1 MNMAEIPN
9 ILVVE
14 NDPVERRELCQT
26 LETLGFHVSS
36 VGDGGDAC
44 AKVKT
49 VAFHMVVAGFETP
62 GLCCADLCRLAAAG
76 QQPTPVLFLSGRA
89 DVSDAVDA
97 MRSGAFDFVLKP
109 VDAERL
115 QHLVQRGL
123 PRPDQEKGSRQ
134 ETTGA
139 RRIVTQ
145 DPGMKR
151 LLDLIDQVA
160 DSRASVM
167 IQGDS
172 GTGKELVARYIHEH
186 SSRRNGPFVA
196 VNCGALPESLLES
209 ELFGHEKG
217 AFTGAVSRKPGK
229 FELADGGTLLLDEVT
244 EMAPSLQAKLLR
256 VLQEREVDR
265 LGGRMP
271 VPVDIRV
278 VATTNRDTTAVIA
291 EKTFREDLFY
301 RLNVIPLH
309 IPPLRERTADIPVLA
324 QYFVEKYNAIDG
336 RDVKSLAPAA
346 LERLTSLTFPGNV
359 RELENIIER
368 AVLLSDGHCI
378 QEKDLF
384 IDPMAYKDPAAA
396 SGPSGTEVGIPPLP
410 LKEVEKKLIY
420 QTLDDTNGNRTHAAK
435 MLGISVRTLRN
446 KLNEYKESQDAE

>member
-1 MNMAEIPN
+1 MAENAN

-14 NDPVERRELCQT
+14 NDPLERRELCQV
-26 LETLGFHVSS
+26 LETLGFRVSS
-36 VGDGGDAC
+36 AGDGQEAC
-44 AKVKT
+44 ARVKGSE
-49 VAFHMVVAGFETP
+49 FHMVVAGFETP
-62 GLCCADLCRLAAAG
+62 GLQCADLCQLAAAG
-76 QQPTPVLFLSGRA
+76 RRSTPVLFLSRTGSVA
-89 DVSDAVDA
+89 DAVDA
-97 MRSGAFDFVLKP
+97 MKAGAFDFLMKP
-109 VDAERL
+109 VNPEHL
-115 QHLVQRGL
+115 QHLLQMGAPRG
-123 PRPDQEKGSRQ
+123 PQADDGRRNSAGD
-134 ETTGA
+134 
-139 RRIVTQ
+139 RRIITQ
-145 DPGMKR
+145 DPGMVR

-167 IQGDS
+167 IQGES
-172 GTGKELVARYIHEH
+172 GTGKELIARYIHEH
-186 SSRRNGPFVA
+186 SSRGKGPFVA

-217 AFTGAVSRKPGK
+217 AFTGAISRKPGK

-265 LGGRMP
+265 LGGRTP

-278 VATTNRDTTAVIA
+278 VATTNRDMTAVI
-291 EKTFREDLFY
+291 EEGRFREDLFY

-309 IPPLRERTADIPVLA
+309 IPPLRERPTDIPVLA
-324 QYFVEKYNAIDG
+324 RHFVEKYNAIDG
-336 RDVKSLAPAA
+336 RNVKSLAPAA
-346 LERLTSLTFPGNV
+346 LGRLASLSFPGNV

-384 IDPMAYKDPAAA
+384 IDPMAYKDSTDAPV
-396 SGPSGTEVGIPPLP
+396 SSDTVGALPPLP

-420 QTLDDTNGNRTHAAK
+420 QTLEDTNGNRTHAAK

-446 KLNEYKESQDAE
+446 KLNEYKERVGAE

>member
-1 MNMAEIPN
+1 VIMAENAN

-14 NDPVERRELCQT
+14 NDPLERRELCQV
-26 LETLGFHVSS
+26 LETLGFRVCSA
-36 VGDGGDAC
+36 GDGLEAC
-44 AKVKT
+44 ARVKGSE
-49 VAFHMVVAGFETP
+49 FHMVVAGFETP
-62 GLCCADLCRLAAAG
+62 GLQCADLCRLAAAG
-76 QQPTPVLFLSGRA
+76 QRMTPVLFLSRTGSVA
-89 DVSDAVDA
+89 DAVDA
-97 MRSGAFDFVLKP
+97 MKAGAFDFLMKP
-109 VDAERL
+109 VNPEHL
-115 QHLVQRGL
+115 QHLLQMGA
-123 PRPDQEKGSRQ
+123 PRGSRADD
-134 ETTGA
+134 GRRNSA
-139 RRIVTQ
+139 GDRRIVTQ
-145 DPGMKR
+145 DPGMAR
-151 LLDLIDQVA
+151 LLGLIDQVA

-167 IQGDS
+167 IQGES
-172 GTGKELVARYIHEH
+172 GTGKELIARYIHEH
-186 SSRRNGPFVA
+186 SSRGKGPFVA

-217 AFTGAVSRKPGK
+217 AFTGAISRKPGK

-278 VATTNRDTTAVIA
+278 VATTNRDMAAVI
-291 EKTFREDLFY
+291 EEGRFREDLFY

-309 IPPLRERTADIPVLA
+309 IPPLRERPKDIPELA
-324 QYFVEKYNAIDG
+324 RHFVEKYNAIDG
-336 RDVKSLAPAA
+336 RNVKSLAPAA
-346 LERLTSLTFPGNV
+346 LGRLASLSFPGNV

-384 IDPMAYKDPAAA
+384 IDPMAYKDPPDAPV
-396 SGPSGTEVGIPPLP
+396 SSDTGGTIPPLP
-410 LKEVEKKLIY
+410 LREVEKKLIY
-420 QTLDDTNGNRTHAAK
+420 QTLEDTNGNRTHAAK

-446 KLNEYKESQDAE
+446 KLNEYKEGLAAE